1 MRHRL
6 MALLILAL
14 GVAIMVISGAELAR
28 TQQVYT
34 EADEAYENLRDQIKF
49 KAAKDEILPPTVLQ
63 LQIDKDKTDK
73 TNKADKTDKTDKA
86 DKTDKTDK
94 ADAPPAFAPNLG
106 IPRLDINFEALK
118 AVGHDSAAW
127 LYSPGTE
134 IDYPV
139 MRSDDYNYY
148 LSRLPDGTYNANGSL
163 FIDFNSDPEF
173 GDSLTIIYGHN
184 MKSRSM
190 FGSLTDYKSQKYFD
204 EHRYMYLYTEQGDYR
219 IDLIYGFVIGA
230 GKWREQA
237 FMYKENLEALLSY
250 ASHNTTFE
258 SAAKYREG
266 DRVVALS
273 TCSYDFD
280 GARYVVLGILRSER

>member
-1 MRHRL
+1 
-6 MALLILAL
+6 MALLVLAL
-14 GVAIMVISGAELAR
+14 GVAIMAISGAEL
-28 TQQVYT
+28 TKTHQVYA
-34 EADEAYENLRDQIKF
+34 EANEAYDNLRDRIKF

-73 TNKADKTDKTDKA
+73 TKKTDKTDK
-86 DKTDKTDK
+86 T
-94 ADAPPAFAPNLG
+94 DAPPAFAP
-106 IPRLDINFEALK
+106 RLDIPGLDIDFEALK
-118 AVGHDSAAW
+118 AIGHDSAAW

-163 FIDFNSDPEF
+163 FIDFNNDPEF
-173 GDSLTIIYGHN
+173 GDSLTVIYGHN

-219 IDLIYGFVIGA
+219 IDIIYGFVIGA

-258 SAAKYREG
+258 SVTKYREG